1 MGQDSARELAGH
13 FLLAGGVIIEGGNE
27 RKDGGP
33 SVRSTVHVADVN
45 FIERSFANTEDEGTF
60 LFQTDVGGSFDE
72 AGGDSVCN
80 AGQGAN
86 AAWDDDHGVRGI
98 GAAGHIGADIAIG
111 LLLDFLRLAAQKLR
125 EEPGAALHIEFFGQ
139 DAKAALGSDE
149 VDGLNSIVTF
159 EQEQ

>member
-1 MGQDSARELAGH
+1 MLRGVSRTQRTRAR
-13 FLLAGGVIIEGGNE
+13 F
-27 RKDGGP
+27 
-33 SVRSTVHVADVN
+33 
-45 FIERSFANTEDEGTF
+45 SFRR
-60 LFQTDVGGSFDE
+60 DVGGSFDK
-72 AGGDSVCN
+72 AGGDSVGN

-86 AAWDDDHGVRGI
+86 AAWDDDHRVCGI
-98 GAAGHIGADIAIG
+98 RAAGHIGADIAIG

-125 EEPGAALHIEFFGQ
+125 DEPGTALHIEFFGQ